1 MASTR
6 KTALREAL
14 TFEKDI
20 HGSCFLFLQCLAL
33 DKTLHLYSSLR
44 HLFFPPNYIN
54 EQKYI
59 FFPAYL
65 RNCTGKNMVKDSTEA
80 SCQMPFV
87 ISLPFNGRRLDTM
100 FHGPLNEP
108 LKLLHLS
115 SRLSFWRMTMRL
127 HPFWREEKKERKT
140 QSATVPSLAWCSYR
154 ASLRGIP
161 ICKKYRL
168 IMNNCTYLICCINKF
183 DSLVRDRQDNGWYF
197 LHLFCRLLK
206 SK

>member
-6 KTALREAL
+6 KTVLREAL

-20 HGSCFLFLQCLAL
+20 HGSYFLFLQWLAL
-33 DKTLHLYSSLR
+33 DKTLHLYSSSR

-65 RNCTGKNMVKDSTEA
+65 RNCIGKNMVKDSTEA

-115 SRLSFWRMTMRL
+115 SRLGFWRMTMRL
-127 HPFWREEKKERKT
+127 HPFWREEKKREENTKCNCPLSGLLLLQNQPHRY
-140 QSATVPSLAWCSYR
+140 SY
-154 ASLRGIP
+154 L
-161 ICKKYRL
+161 
-168 IMNNCTYLICCINKF
+168 
-183 DSLVRDRQDNGWYF
+183 
-197 LHLFCRLLK
+197 
-206 SK
+206 